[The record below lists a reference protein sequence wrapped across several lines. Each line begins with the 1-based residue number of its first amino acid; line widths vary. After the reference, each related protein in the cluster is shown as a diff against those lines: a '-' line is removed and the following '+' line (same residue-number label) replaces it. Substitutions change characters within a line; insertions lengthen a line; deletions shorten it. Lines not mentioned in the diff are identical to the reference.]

1 MVVEIIAIVH
11 CESLTTLFQLG
22 LMTTQIIA
30 GQIVTNTPSAI
41 ASFQKTISV
50 VLCIEDYL

>member
-11 CESLTTLFQLG
+11 CESLTTLFELG